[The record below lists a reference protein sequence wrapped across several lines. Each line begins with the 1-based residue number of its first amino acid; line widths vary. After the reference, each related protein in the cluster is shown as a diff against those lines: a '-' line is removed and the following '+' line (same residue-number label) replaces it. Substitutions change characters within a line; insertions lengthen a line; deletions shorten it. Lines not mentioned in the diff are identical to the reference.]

1 MHVMSEEA
9 KEEEAANIR
18 DALDADQDG
27 QVCIRVEGIR
37 FGVWGLGFG
46 T

>member
-9 KEEEAANIR
+9 KEEEAANIQ

-27 QVCIRVEGIR
+27 QVCMRVY
-37 FGVWGLGFG
+37 G
-46 T
+46 TGYRV